1 MSRLPTVIA
10 SACFA
15 VAGMAAWGT
24 AHFGADWIE
33 TRSVEALD
41 QVFAQETLDWIE
53 VYPDG
58 LILNMTG
65 TAPSEA
71 ARFRAITLAG
81 TVVGSGRIVDAM
93 DVVDP
98 KSIAPPR
105 FSLEILRNDTG
116 ISLIGLVPSDGGRA
130 QLSDGIAALDADVP
144 VTDMV
149 EQTTRAVPD
158 QWADA
163 VDFALRSLQD
173 LPRSK
178 ISVSEDR
185 VEITAIAD
193 SAKQKAALEAAI
205 ARRAPSGITLEMS
218 ISAPRPVLTPFTLR
232 FTKDGDAV
240 AFDACSADTDAAL
253 DKIVRA
259 AASVGFEG
267 KADCVVGLGVP
278 SVSWA
283 DAVSLGI
290 AALDDLGGGTI
301 TFSDADVTLIAADTT
316 PQSTFDRIIGQLE
329 SDLPEVFSLHSV
341 LPSKPDTDATQA
353 EAPEFVATRSP
364 EGIVQ
369 MRGRLSDVAQEA
381 AVLSFARAHF
391 GTEDTYIATRQ
402 DPDLPNGWPARVFA
416 GLEALSHLNNG
427 TLIVQPDTVE
437 VRGDTGS
444 RTARAD
450 MSRLLS
456 SKLGESA
463 DFAVAVVYDELLDP
477 TANIPTP
484 EECVARMN
492 AVLEV
497 KKITFEP
504 GSADIDSSAVQQVEQ
519 LAAAFEDCDRIRVEI
534 GGHTDSQGR
543 EEMNLNLSQQRA
555 DAVRSALV
563 DRGVEPAALQAVG
576 YGESQP
582 IEDNGTEEGR
592 EANRRIAFLLIKNP
606 VPVSIPVPVAPP
618 VPTSASATDA
628 EALDDIPETGE
639 TADPSQEAAADE

>member
-10 SACFA
+10 TACFA
-15 VAGMAAWGT
+15 VAGAAAWGT

-33 TRSVEALD
+33 TRSVQALD
-41 QVFAQETLDWIE
+41 KVFAQEALDWVE

-58 LILNMTG
+58 LILNVTG

-71 ARFRAITLAG
+71 ARFRAITVAG

-98 KSIAPPR
+98 ESITPPR
-105 FSLEILRNDTG
+105 FSLEILRNDMG

-130 QLSDGIAALDADVP
+130 QLSEGLANLGAEVP

-149 EQTTRAVPD
+149 EQTARDVPEN
-158 QWADA
+158 WADA
-163 VDFALRSLQD
+163 VDFALRSLRD

-178 ISVSEDR
+178 ISVSKDR

-193 SAKQKAALEAAI
+193 SAEQKATLEAAI
-205 ARRAPSGITLEMS
+205 ARRAPAGIALVMS
-218 ISAPRPVLTPFTLR
+218 ISAPRPVITPFTLR

-240 AFDACSADTDAAL
+240 AFDACSADTDAAR
-253 DKIVRA
+253 DQIVRA
-259 AASVGFEG
+259 AAGVGFEG

-278 SVSWA
+278 SASWA

-316 PQSTFDRIIGQLE
+316 PQSTFDRTIGQLE
-329 SDLPEVFSLHSV
+329 SDLPDVFSLHSV
-341 LPSKPDTDATQA
+341 LPPKPESSAAQA
-353 EAPEFVATRSP
+353 EVPEFVATRSP

-391 GTEDTYIATRQ
+391 GSEDTYIATRQ
-402 DPDLPNGWPARVFA
+402 DPELPNGWPARVFA

-427 TLIVQPDTVE
+427 TLIVQPSTVE

-450 MSRLLS
+450 MSRILS

-463 DFAVAVVYDELLDP
+463 DFSVAVIYDELLDP

-504 GSADIDSSAVQQVEQ
+504 GSADIDSSAVDQVEK

-576 YGESQP
+576 YGETQP

-592 EANRRIAFLLIKNP
+592 EANRRIAFRLIPNP
-606 VPVSIPVPVAPP
+606 VPA
-618 VPTSASATDA
+618 AALAA
-628 EALDDIPETGE
+628 EAAASTEAPDAGE

>member
-10 SACFA
+10 TACFA
-15 VAGMAAWGT
+15 VAGAAAWGT

-33 TRSVEALD
+33 TRSVQALD
-41 QVFAQETLDWIE
+41 QVFAQEALDWVE

-58 LILNMTG
+58 LILNVTG

-71 ARFRAITLAG
+71 ARFRAITVAG

-98 KSIAPPR
+98 ESIAPPR
-105 FSLEILRNDTG
+105 FSLEILRNDIG

-130 QLSDGIAALDADVP
+130 QLSEGLANLGAEVP
-144 VTDMV
+144 VTDLV
-149 EQTTRAVPD
+149 EQTARDVPEH
-158 QWADA
+158 WTDA

-178 ISVSEDR
+178 ISVSKDR

-193 SAKQKAALEAAI
+193 SAMQKATLEAAI
-205 ARRAPSGITLEMS
+205 ARRAPAGIALAMS
-218 ISAPRPVLTPFTLR
+218 ISAPRPVITPFTLR

-240 AFDACSADTDAAL
+240 AFDVCSADTDAAR
-253 DKIVRA
+253 DQIVRA

-278 SVSWA
+278 SASWA

-290 AALDDLGGGTI
+290 TALDDLGGGTI

-316 PQSTFDRIIGQLE
+316 PQSTFDRTIGQLE
-329 SDLPEVFSLHSV
+329 SDLPDVFSLHSV
-341 LPSKPDTDATQA
+341 LPRNPESSAPQA
-353 EAPEFVATRSP
+353 EVPEFVATRSP
-364 EGIVQ
+364 EGILQ
-369 MRGRLSDVAQEA
+369 MRGRLGDVAQEA

-391 GTEDTYIATRQ
+391 GSKDTYIATRQ
-402 DPDLPNGWPARVFA
+402 DPELPNGWPARVFA

-427 TLIVQPDTVE
+427 TLIVQPSTVE

-450 MSRLLS
+450 MSRILS
-456 SKLGESA
+456 SKLGESS
-463 DFAVAVVYDELLDP
+463 DFSLAVIYDELLDP

-504 GSADIDSSAVQQVEQ
+504 GSADIDSSAVDQVEK

-576 YGESQP
+576 YGETQP

-592 EANRRIAFLLIKNP
+592 EANRRIAFRLIANP
-606 VPVSIPVPVAPP
+606 GPAAALAAEAA
-618 VPTSASATDA
+618 ASAEAPDA
-628 EALDDIPETGE
+628 GE